1 MSSIAIAAVG
11 ALAALATL
19 SRRRPNLRGSSARR
33 AKVEGQEPSPEM
45 KEIARKILSVLE
57 LQDVLV
63 DPAGRVYLIGSAS
76 HLEGFLYQD
85 DANGYPVRGRNS
97 YLVKDLLRRAGIHKG
112 TIESYFENLTHWDGL
127 ADAVSLYIME
137 TLPPDL
143 SSEGAWSV
151 TAIPSPGGPQSVAWS
166 AKERR
171 LMAPKVVPPFRFC
184 DQKPVPFGSPD
195 SPVLLDLHEGSIPP
209 LFLSHG
215 VSFGGLDAAVECG
228 GLLWPSMALSWR
240 IPQSYGDVVF
250 LADVSTV
257 AKILKPSGSP
267 SSMKYAYLAGTDIWS
282 PTARDLAK
290 REGEIQEQLE
300 GRSERGLQSDLVYST
315 AKKADWNSLVGS
327 WSYFGIDVSVTDR
340 ITTREKLVSTMRSIL
355 ETHTHGGDP
364 YLYPEGRNRESMY
377 DKMHRYPYAELK
389 VVGKVLAGDL
399 PVCLYPRQAARRVH
413 PRLDKLG
420 FHGFRVPFDWSG
432 GPREGWAS
440 PDADA
445 NRWAA
450 AVTKALLKWAD
461 APCSTRG
468 VRVGEALGPKEG
480 AAEYKAMM
488 SYSKGFRLAVGVGT
502 MFRSEVDLSG
512 RCGPSGRRQV
522 RQV

>member
-1 MSSIAIAAVG
+1 MPSIAIAAVG
-11 ALAALATL
+11 ALAALAAL
-19 SRRRPNLRGSSARR
+19 SRRGPRLRGSSARR

-45 KEIARKILSVLE
+45 KEIAETIRSTLK

-63 DPAGRVYLIGSAS
+63 DPAGEVYLIGSAS
-76 HLEGFLYQD
+76 HLEGFLYQND
-85 DANGYPVRGRNS
+85 VRGDLVRGRNS
-97 YLVKDLLRRAGIHKG
+97 YFVRDLLRRAGIHKG

-127 ADAVSLYIME
+127 TDAVSLYIME
-137 TLPPDL
+137 ALPPDL
-143 SSEGAWSV
+143 SSDGAWSV
-151 TAIPSPGGPQSVAWS
+151 IAIPSPGGPQSVTWS

-184 DQKPVPFGSPD
+184 DQEPVPFGSPD
-195 SPVLLDLHEGSIPP
+195 GPVLLNLHEGSIPP

-215 VSFGGLDAAVECG
+215 VSFDGLDAAVECG

-257 AKILKPSGSP
+257 GKILKPSGSP

-282 PTARDLAK
+282 PTARDLTK

-300 GRSERGLQSDLVYST
+300 GRSERGLQSDFVYST
-315 AKKADWNSLVGS
+315 TKKADWNSLVGS
-327 WSYFGIDVSVTDR
+327 WSHFGIDVSVTDR
-340 ITTREKLVSTMRSIL
+340 IATREKLVSTMRSIL
-355 ETHTHGGDP
+355 KTHTHGGDP

-377 DKMHRYPYAELK
+377 DEKHRYPYAELK

-413 PRLDKLG
+413 LRLDKLG

-432 GPREGWAS
+432 GPRKGWAS

-450 AVTKALLKWAD
+450 AVTKALLKWAE

-468 VRVGEALGPKEG
+468 VQVGQALAPKEG
-480 AAEYKAMM
+480 VAEYKPMM
-488 SYSKGFRLAVGVGT
+488 SYSRAFRFTVGVGS
-502 MFRSEVDLSG
+502 FRSEVDLSG
-512 RCGPSGRRQV
+512 RCGPSGERGG
-522 RQV
+522 